1 MVAMSDRNDG
11 EGGPGEDRLPD
22 ERPWRRREYSGA
34 GSTLGVAVL
43 IVLAVGLAVWYF
55 ELRGDPAPGMD
66 GAAGIVALPE
76 ELNPTG
82 EPPVAEEGR
91 AAPNFTLETLDGEL
105 LTLSDFRGEP
115 VVLNF
120 WASWCGPCR
129 QETPALQQFA
139 EENPGVRVIGVNQQ
153 EQTSDAREFAEEFG
167 VTYPLP
173 LDRTGAVS
181 QGFRVNRGLPVTFF
195 IGADGVIQEIHY
207 SVVTAEDLREY
218 AEGLVRR

>member
-1 MVAMSDRNDG
+1 MSDKIG
-11 EGGPGEDRLPD
+11 GSEGTGDEGLPD

-55 ELRGDPAPGMD
+55 ELRGDPGLGTDD
-66 GAAGIVALPE
+66 GGLGIVALSD
-76 ELNPTG
+76 ELNPTDRA
-82 EPPVAEEGR
+82 PVAEVGR
-91 AAPNFTLETLDGEL
+91 AAPNFTLRTLDDEVI
-105 LTLSDFRGEP
+105 TLSDFRGQP

-139 EENPGVRVIGVNQQ
+139 EEHGNVHVIGVNQQ
-153 EQTSDAREFAEEFG
+153 EQPRTAREFAEEFG

-173 LDRTGAVS
+173 LDRTGEVS

-195 IGADGVIQEIHY
+195 IDANGVIQEIHY
-207 SVVTAEDLREY
+207 SVVTEDDLREY
-218 AEGLVRR
+218 AQGLVRQ

>member
-1 MVAMSDRNDG
+1 MVAMSNRIDG
-11 EGGPGEDRLPD
+11 EDAAGERLPD

-34 GSTLGVAVL
+34 GSTLGVAML

-55 ELRGDPAPGMD
+55 ELRGEPGPGGD
-66 GAAGIVALPE
+66 ASGGIIALPE

-82 EPPVAEEGR
+82 REPVAEVGR
-91 AAPNFTLETLDGEL
+91 AAPNFALETLDGET
-105 LTLSDFRGEP
+105 LTLSDYRGTP

-139 EENPGVRVIGVNQQ
+139 EENPGVQVIGINQQ
-153 EQTSDAREFAEEFG
+153 EQPGQARDFAEEFG
-167 VTYPLP
+167 VTYPIP
-173 LDRTGAVS
+173 LDQTGAVS

-195 IGADGVIQEIHY
+195 ISADGIIDAVHY
-207 SVVTAEDLREY
+207 SVVTTEDLQEY
-218 AEGLVRR
+218 ADGLVRR

>member
-1 MVAMSDRNDG
+1 MSDRIDG
-11 EGGPGEDRLPD
+11 EDAADERLPD

-55 ELRGDPAPGMD
+55 ELRGEPGPGSD
-66 GAAGIVALPE
+66 SSGGIIALPD

-82 EPPVAEEGR
+82 REPVAEVGR
-91 AAPNFTLETLDGEL
+91 AAPNFALETLDGEA
-105 LTLSDFRGEP
+105 LTLSDYRGTP

-139 EENPGVRVIGVNQQ
+139 EENPGVQVIGINQQ
-153 EQTSDAREFAEEFG
+153 EQPGQAREFVEEFG
-167 VTYPLP
+167 VTYPIP
-173 LDRTGAVS
+173 LDRSGAVS

-195 IGADGVIQEIHY
+195 ISADGVIDAVHY
-207 SVVTAEDLREY
+207 SVVTADDLQEY
-218 AEGLVRR
+218 ADGLVRR